1 MEKYEEL
8 YSDLN
13 IKINNI
19 ENEVKNNTED
29 IRKIYEEQKALTKI
43 ANSVE
48 ILATELRYVSNNVSD
63 VKVKQDDV
71 VAKFENLEKKVNNVE
86 VSDAIKSKNLTDSI
100 KEKAL
105 WLIVSGILL
114 YILSQILP
122 QIFKWFEEI

>member
-8 YSDLN
+8 YSNLN

-48 ILATELRYVSNNVSD
+48 ILATELRYVSKYVTD
-63 VKVKQDDV
+63 VKNNQDDV
-71 VAKFENLEKKVNNVE
+71 VSKFENLERKVNNVE
-86 VSDAIKSKNLTDSI
+86 VSDAINSKKLTDSI

-114 YILSQILP
+114 YILSQMLP
-122 QIFKWFEEI
+122 QIFK

>member
-1 MEKYEEL
+1 MERYEEL

-48 ILATELRYVSNNVSD
+48 ILATELRYVSNNGTD
-63 VKVKQDDV
+63 VKNKQDDV
-71 VAKFENLEKKVNNVE
+71 VSNFENLERNVNNVE
-86 VSDAIKSKNLTDSI
+86 VSDAVNSKKLTDSI

-105 WLIVSGILL
+105 WLIVSGILI
-114 YILSQILP
+114 YILSQMLP
-122 QIFKWFEEI
+122 QIFK

>member
-19 ENEVKNNTED
+19 EN
-29 IRKIYEEQKALTKI
+29 EEQKALTKI

-48 ILATELRYVSNNVSD
+48 ILATELRYVSNNVTD
-63 VKVKQDDV
+63 VKNKQDDV
-71 VAKFENLEKKVNNVE
+71 VSKFENLEKKVNNVE
-86 VSDAIKSKNLTDSI
+86 VSDAINSKKLTDSI

-105 WLIVSGILL
+105 WLIVSGILI
-114 YILSQILP
+114 YILSQMLP
-122 QIFKWFEEI
+122 QIFK